1 MNARLIDRVVACL
14 VVLALAAP
22 PFVPAQTAPGPAPF
36 KAEELDQLSP
46 G

>member
-14 VVLALAAP
+14 VVLAAP

-36 KAEELDQLSP
+36 KAEELDHLSP